1 MIVGLMQQ
9 TQGDQT
15 LLKDILPTLGKSQ
28 RGASIDNSG
37 WSMLSARQYI
47 WTSTKCDESVAYYYD
62 FEFGTLFGVNYENA
76 EQLEKVLYHGM
87 MVSPITIYEF

>member
-1 MIVGLMQQ
+1 MLSITYGSHQQ
-9 TQGDQT
+9 EWEANP
-15 LLKDILPTLGKSQ
+15 DIINLVLQKLT
-28 RGASIDNSG
+28 SIDNSG
-37 WSMLSARQYI
+37 WSMLSSVDNI